1 MFPLTP
7 LGSRDYSPITMSVE
21 TLGAWL
27 LSVMLSAVPPGKSRF
42 PREAIESAE
51 AGRARYEAIAETV
64 ARVAFDEAEKPLYDG
79 PRARER
85 TAALLL
91 ALAYHESSF
100 RRDVDYGVGPHAHGG
115 GPYHCLLQIR
125 VVDRTPEGWTGRDLV
140 TDREKCI
147 RAGLHLLQRS
157 RNHCKK
163 QGPDAWLR
171 LYASGHCTRGR
182 VAVEKR
188 LDTLARWLKKHP
200 FEAGEGAKH
209 RPDQAKA
216 KP

>member
-1 MFPLTP
+1 
-7 LGSRDYSPITMSVE
+7 MSVE
-21 TLGAWL
+21 ALGAWL
-27 LSVMLSAVPPGKSRF
+27 LSVMLSAVPPGSSRF
-42 PREAIESAE
+42 PKEAVESPE
-51 AGRARYEAIAETV
+51 AGRARYEAIARTV
-64 ARVAFDEAEKPLYDG
+64 ARVAFDEAEKPLYEG

-100 RRDVDYGVGPHAHGG
+100 RRDVDFGIGPQAHGG

-125 VVDRTPEGWTGRDLV
+125 VDERTPDGWTGRDLV
-140 TDREKCI
+140 ADREKCF

-157 RNHCKK
+157 RKHCKK

-200 FEAGEGAKH
+200 FEPAEPGKR
-209 RPDQAKA
+209 RPEDEKA
-216 KP
+216 RP